1 MQGAEEECGI
11 RIRSEIALLKT
22 SPRPPENHEIVREH
36 AEHELACL
44 REQAPR
50 AERRAEAALVPTE
63 DALGVP
69 ALVVER
75 PRKLPPQG
83 APIRRCG
90 PPAGAPRIERDH
102 TVRDPQRVAAE
113 AVVRLGVV
121 GRVGQDGVEGQER
134 RGLAQRG
141 REIGRVVGGP
151 RAGHGPE
158 DQMRVDVGDRRELRP
173 RPVLV
178 GAPWVVVR
186 APDAVVEADVPRFE
200 PRGVDRD
207 DRGRLDEAGADRARD
222 DDVLGA
228 PKGAPFSA
236 SASSRRSA

>member
-1 MQGAEEECGI
+1 MRDAAQ
-11 RIRSEIALLKT
+11 RSERRELTTHHLGPHPASKLRSHFALLKT

-90 PPAGAPRIERDH
+90 PPAG
-102 TVRDPQRVAAE
+102 
-113 AVVRLGVV
+113 
-121 GRVGQDGVEGQER
+121 
-134 RGLAQRG
+134 
-141 REIGRVVGGP
+141 GP
-151 RAGHGPE
+151 
-158 DQMRVDVGDRRELRP
+158 
-173 RPVLV
+173 
-178 GAPWVVVR
+178 
-186 APDAVVEADVPRFE
+186 
-200 PRGVDRD
+200 
-207 DRGRLDEAGADRARD
+207 
-222 DDVLGA
+222 
-228 PKGAPFSA
+228 
-236 SASSRRSA
+236 